1 MNRWK
6 NYILMATGLA
16 ALSAMGTYTAKPLLA
31 QIKAAFVQ
39 NVNEPGLNPYQFYVS
54 FKQGFTFPQGVG
66 TCTGAQCDFVLPPVP
81 TGKRLVITNITG
93 NIFVDTPGVTQ
104 PIVLFGGGV
113 TFEIPTVLQ
122 AGTYQAINSNQPS
135 NMIGIS
141 APILAYFDPGM
152 KPTIAIL
159 ATALISDGQGLTT
172 GSIVLSGYYVNIP

>member
-6 NYILMATGLA
+6 NYVWMAVGLA
-16 ALSAMGTYTAKPLLA
+16 ALSLVGTFTARPLLS

-66 TCTGAQCDFVLPPVP
+66 TCTGVQCDFVLPPVP
-81 TGKRLVITNITG
+81 SGKRLVITNITG
-93 NIFVDTPGVTQ
+93 NIFVDTPGITQ

-113 TFEIPTVLQ
+113 TFEIPTLP
-122 AGTYQAINSNQPS
+122 AGSYQAFNSNQPS
-135 NMIGIS
+135 NMIGVN
-141 APILAYFDPGM
+141 APILAYFDAGM

-159 ATALISDGQGLTT
+159 ATASISDSQGLTT
-172 GSIVLSGYYVNIP
+172 GSIVLSGYYVNLP

>member
-6 NYILMATGLA
+6 NYILMAAGLA
-16 ALSAMGTYTAKPLLA
+16 SLSVMGTYTAKPLLA

-66 TCTGAQCDFVLPPVP
+66 TCAGAQCNFVLPPVP

-93 NIFVDTPGVTQ
+93 NIFVDTPGITQ
-104 PIVLFGGGV
+104 PVLLFGGGV
-113 TFEIPTVLQ
+113 TFEIPTLP
-122 AGTYQAINSNQPS
+122 AGSYLAINSNQLS
-135 NMIGIS
+135 NMIGIN

-159 ATALISDGQGLTT
+159 ATALISDSQGLTT